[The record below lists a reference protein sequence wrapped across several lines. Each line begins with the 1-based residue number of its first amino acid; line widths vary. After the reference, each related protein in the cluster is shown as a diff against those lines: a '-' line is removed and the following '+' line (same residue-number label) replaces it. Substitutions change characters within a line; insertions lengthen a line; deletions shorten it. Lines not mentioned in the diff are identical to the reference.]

1 MKHKS
6 IIYFILMT
14 IVYFVICDGTDVVH
28 YYMNKSQYT
37 EYQAVIVDF
46 KTTGSRYRDYYCIVE
61 YYETDGAY
69 CTADYIKREYG
80 DKEGS
85 QIIINIASDGRIYR
99 KGYIKYM
106 SHMRISIIYF
116 IFLVYFVLRFVDRKR
131 KGGRRASPKMESN
144 K

>member
-1 MKHKS
+1 MKHKN
-6 IIYFILMT
+6 IIYLILIT
-14 IVYFVICDGTDVVH
+14 IVYFVLCDGTDVVH

-46 KTTGSRYRDYYCIVE
+46 KTTGSRYRNYYCTVE

-80 DKEGS
+80 DREGNR
-85 QIIINIASDGRIYR
+85 ITINIASDGRIYR
-99 KGYIKYM
+99 KGYIRYM
-106 SHMRISIIYF
+106 SHIRISIMYLL
-116 IFLVYFVLRFVDRKR
+116 FLVCSALEFVNRKR